1 MLLGEGA
8 EAGAG
13 HRSADSKSTWP
24 SVSSAEITRGPEP
37 RDTTHPAGQGH
48 PGAAALRAGSK
59 ACPQIPGLLAPPGPS
74 RGGLDSPSPA
84 CGRHPLTPPNK
95 ENRLGWHAPTSETG
109 VQEDWGFC
117 LSLRAPLFLSL
128 GSLTLGGQL
137 PSAETHRERR
147 APASSQRRPG
157 GRRVSLGED
166 PSAPGDTLGDHDC
179 SHRTSCAGTTQAAAP
194 RLPPCRDHRL
204 TGVCSFKVLSSG
216 CL

>member
-59 ACPQIPGLLAPPGPS
+59 ACPQIPGLLAP
-74 RGGLDSPSPA
+74 READ
-84 CGRHPLTPPNK
+84 LTPPALPVGGTPSLPLTRRTGWGGVPPLL
-95 ENRLGWHAPTSETG
+95 RLGCRRTG
-109 VQEDWGFC
+109 ASALVCGH
-117 LSLRAPLFLSL
+117 LFLSL

>member
-1 MLLGEGA
+1 MTPRTLPGRATQAPPPFVLVQRRVRRFPA
-8 EAGAG
+8 
-13 HRSADSKSTWP
+13 SWP
-24 SVSSAEITRGPEP
+24 
-37 RDTTHPAGQGH
+37 
-48 PGAAALRAGSK
+48 
-59 ACPQIPGLLAPPGPS
+59 LLAP
-74 RGGLDSPSPA
+74 READ
-84 CGRHPLTPPNK
+84 LTPPALPVGGTPSLPLTRRTGWGGVPPLL
-95 ENRLGWHAPTSETG
+95 RLGCRRTG
-109 VQEDWGFC
+109 ASALVCGH
-117 LSLRAPLFLSL
+117 LFLSL

>member
-95 ENRLGWHAPTSETG
+95 ENRLGWRAPTSEAG
-109 VQEDWGFC
+109 VQEAWGFC
-117 LSLRAPLFLSL
+117 LSLRAPLYLSL
-128 GSLTLGGQL
+128 GSLWEASCPLQRRTGKGGLLRAASEDPAAAELAWERILQPQGTRWVTTTAATGPRAREPPRQQL
-137 PSAETHRERR
+137 PDSRPAET
-147 APASSQRRPG
+147 
-157 GRRVSLGED
+157 
-166 PSAPGDTLGDHDC
+166 
-179 SHRTSCAGTTQAAAP
+179 
-194 RLPPCRDHRL
+194 
-204 TGVCSFKVLSSG
+204 TG
-216 CL
+216 